1 MTDRPAA
8 PRGAAFFDRDGV
20 LNRDKG
26 YVHRPEDVE
35 WSPGAAE
42 AIAAAN
48 AAGLLV
54 VVVTNQ
60 SGVAR
65 GFYGEA
71 EVEAL
76 HAWMRD
82 QLAAAGARV
91 DRFYYCP
98 FHEAAVVE
106 AYRVADHPDRK
117 PNPGMLLRAIED
129 LVIDPARSFLIG
141 DQPSDLAA
149 GAGAGVA
156 AYLFEG
162 GDLAG
167 LARQAIAELDDK
179 GG

>member
-1 MTDRPAA
+1 MT
-8 PRGAAFFDRDGV
+8 GAAFFDRDGV
-20 LNRDKG
+20 LNIDKG
-26 YVHRPEDVE
+26 YVHRSEDVE
-35 WSPGAAE
+35 WQAGAAE

-48 AAGLLV
+48 AAGLMV

-65 GFYGEA
+65 GLYGEA

-76 HAWMRD
+76 HAWMSD
-82 QLAAAGARV
+82 QLARQGARI

-98 FHEAAVVE
+98 YHEAAVVE
-106 AYRVADHPDRK
+106 PYRVADHPDRK
-117 PNPGMLLRAIED
+117 PNPGMLLRAIEE
-129 LVIDPARSFLIG
+129 LGLDPAASFIIG
-141 DQPSDLAA
+141 DKPSDLEA

-167 LARQAIAELDDK
+167 LARQAIAELSRK
-179 GG
+179 RG

>member
-1 MTDRPAA
+1 MTDKPAA

-26 YVHRPEDVE
+26 YVHRPQDVE
-35 WSPGAAE
+35 WSPGAAD

-65 GFYGEA
+65 GYYGEA
-71 EVEAL
+71 EVETL
-76 HAWMRD
+76 HAWMRG

-117 PNPGMLLRAIED
+117 PNPGMLLRAIEE
-129 LVIDPARSFLIG
+129 LTIDPARSFLIG

-156 AYLFEG
+156 TYLFEG
-162 GDLAG
+162 GDLAA
-167 LARQAIAELDDK
+167 LARQAIAELSRK